1 VPAHTLK
8 VAEGPVFVVH
18 ANEIVPRLSQAEYY
32 PGGLRVDVEPGTKW
46 AYSNHGFTTSHAP
59 GPGLNASGDIMR
71 YRGGGPIE

>member
-1 VPAHTLK
+1 MPAHTLL

-46 AYSNHGFTTSHAP
+46 A
-59 GPGLNASGDIMR
+59 
-71 YRGGGPIE
+71 